1 MLLRGSEATEAI
13 SEWIDTPEIAT
24 LPSVARNDR
33 NGTTTQSVMGSGEF
47 YRKMTQTPIIETK
60 DLTIRFGGHVAVNHV
75 NLQIPPYTFKSII
88 GPNGAGMTTFFNM
101 VSGQYRPTEGSVF
114 FKGSDITAL
123 SPALRT
129 KLGIGRSFQLTNVFL
144 SLTVLE
150 NVRLAV
156 QSQKNIG
163 FNFWKSYLR
172 FSELE
177 ERAYE
182 ILKTVLLDTEW
193 NVPASSLT
201 HGEQRKLEIA
211 ILLAL
216 ETEVLLLDEPTAGMA
231 LEEVPS
237 ILELLKQIKVR
248 RDKTILLVEHKMDVL
263 MALSD
268 SITVL
273 HEGKLIADDT
283 PEAISK
289 NKEVQEAYFG
299 GGRSRG

>member
-1 MLLRGSEATEAI
+1 VQGFAQ
-13 SEWIDTPEIAT
+13 
-24 LPSVARNDR
+24 NDKAMSFAK
-33 NGTTTQSVMGSGEF
+33 SVMNLS
-47 YRKMTQTPIIETK
+47 PIIETK
-60 DLTIRFGGHVAVNHV
+60 SLTIQFGGHVAVDHV
-75 NLQIPPYTFKSII
+75 NLQILPDTFKSII
-88 GPNGAGMTTFFNM
+88 GPNGAGKTTFFNM
-101 VSGQYRPTEGSVF
+101 ISGQYSPTEGKVI
-114 FKGSDITAL
+114 FKGRDITHL
-123 SPALRT
+123 SPAVRT
-129 KLGIGRSFQLTNVFL
+129 KLGIGRSFQLTNVFPTL
-144 SLTVLE
+144 AVLE

-156 QSQKNIG
+156 QSRRNTG
-163 FNFWKSYLR
+163 FNFWKNYLA
-172 FSELE
+172 FSEFE
-177 ERAYE
+177 DRAYE
-182 ILKTVLLDTEW
+182 LLKMVLLNTKW

-216 ETEVLLLDEPTAGMA
+216 EPEVLLLDEPTAGMA

-237 ILELLKQIKVR
+237 ILELLKQIKIR

-268 SITVL
+268 SIAVF
-273 HEGKLIADDT
+273 HEGRLIADDT